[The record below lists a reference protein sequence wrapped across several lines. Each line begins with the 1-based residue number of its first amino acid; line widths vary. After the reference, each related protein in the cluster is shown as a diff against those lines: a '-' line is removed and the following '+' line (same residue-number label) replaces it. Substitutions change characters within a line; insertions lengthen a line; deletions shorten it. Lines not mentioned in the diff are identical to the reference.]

1 MRIKFKNRNYNAET
15 LRKNLREYVRLADNM
30 TWHSMW
36 YEIESNWINNNRE
49 GLEMYKA
56 CGIFA
61 ALSPQ
66 MSVERNKELFLKY
79 LKHGNASHYGQLVRK
94 CDEIMIADNEEEV
107 LKILNGNKI
116 SSFYLNL
123 LHPNRE
129 TRVTIDRHAIACLTQ
144 KVDDVKALEDGQY
157 RMTNKQYS
165 LFEQIFKDI
174 SEELNLCA
182 HQIQAITWVSYR
194 KLRGLN

>member
-1 MRIKFKNRNYNAET
+1 MRIKFKGRNFNAET
-15 LRKNLREYVRLADNM
+15 LKKNLRQYVTASNNIGGGSL
-30 TWHSMW
+30 W
-36 YEIESNWINNNRE
+36 YQIESSWIEDNKSE
-49 GLEMYKA
+49 IEMYKA

-66 MSVERNKELFLKY
+66 MSVERNRELFLQY
-79 LKHGNASHYGQLVRK
+79 LKYGKASHYGQLVRK

-144 KVDDVKALEDGQY
+144 KIDNVKPLDDGQY
-157 RMTNKQYS
+157 SMTDRQYS
-165 LFEQIFKDI
+165 MFEMIFKQVSD
-174 SEELNLCA
+174 ELGILA
-182 HQIQAITWVSYR
+182 HELQAITWVSYR
-194 KLRGLN
+194 QTRGLN

>member
-15 LRKNLREYVRLADNM
+15 LRKNLRQYVRLSHNM
-30 TWHSMW
+30 TWHAMW
-36 YEIESNWINNNRE
+36 YQIESNWINENRGE
-49 GLEMYKA
+49 LEMYKA

-66 MSVERNKELFLKY
+66 MSVERNKELFLQY
-79 LKHGNASHYGQLVRK
+79 LKQGKASHYGQLVRK
-94 CDEIMIADNEEEV
+94 CDDIMTAENEEEV
-107 LKILNGNKI
+107 LEILNGNKI

-123 LHPNRE
+123 LHPNKE
-129 TRVTIDRHAIACLTQ
+129 TRVTIDRHAIACMTQ

-157 RMTNKQYS
+157 SMTDKQYAS
-165 LFEQIFKDI
+165 FEQVFKDI

-182 HQIQAITWVSYR
+182 HQVQAITWVSYR